1 MRRSTNKGLLI
12 LLMMFVL
19 VSAGFAQQKVGVVN
33 SQEVLEK
40 SVEGKKIMN
49 RLQQKDKENQTKLA
63 KFDEEI
69 RKLETKLS
77 TQRLTL
83 TNEAM
88 TQLSSDLERNRTERK
103 RFGED
108 SLRDMQE
115 LTQRLFQRIQT
126 ELMPIIE
133 AVGKEKNLEVVL
145 DLARS
150 GLIYFN
156 PAVSITDD
164 VIQRYDASK
173 AGK

>member
-49 RLQQKDKENQTKLA
+49 RLQQKDKENQTRLA

>member
-12 LLMMFVL
+12 LLMTVVL
-19 VSAGFAQQKVGVVN
+19 VSAGFAQQRVGVVN

-40 SVEGKKIMN
+40 SLEGKKIMN

-69 RKLETKLS
+69 RRLESKAS

-88 TQLSSDLERNRTERK
+88 AQLSSDLERNRTERK

-133 AVGKEKNLEVVL
+133 AVGKEKNLDVVF

-156 PAVSITDD
+156 PAINVTAD